1 MNKFSQIVVSSIASL
16 ALFSGSSWADAASDL
31 QAKLQKV
38 AKFSA
43 SFSQQVL
50 DVDGTVIQQASG
62 DMALSQPDQFR
73 WEVKQPDEELVVS
86 NGSTVWVYSPFVEQ
100 VTLLDQAEAVAGTP
114 FLLLASTDA
123 KVWQQ
128 YEVSKAQ
135 GSYIVKPKDQEASI
149 AEFSLNFDE
158 KDQLVG
164 FRITERQGQT
174 SEFALSNLN
183 LAPTLAKTDFEFVI
197 PAGVEVD
204 DQR

>member
-1 MNKFSQIVVSSIASL
+1 MNKISQLVVSGIASL
-16 ALFSGSSWADAASDL
+16 ALFSGASWADAATEL
-31 QAKLQKV
+31 QGKLQKV

-62 DMALSQPDQFR
+62 DMTLAQPDQFR
-73 WEVKQPDEELVVS
+73 WQVKQPDEELVVS
-86 NGSTVWVYSPFVEQ
+86 NGSTVWIYSPFVEQ

-128 YEVSKAQ
+128 YDVSQAE
-135 GSYIVKPKDQEASI
+135 GSYLVKPKDQEASI
-149 AEFSLNFDE
+149 AEFSLNFDD

-164 FRITERQGQT
+164 FRIKERQGQS
-174 SEFALSNLN
+174 SEFTLSNLN
-183 LAPTLAKTDFEFVI
+183 LAPTVSESDFEFVI

>member
-1 MNKFSQIVVSSIASL
+1 MNKISQLVVSGIASL
-16 ALFSGSSWADAASDL
+16 ALFSGASWADAATEL
-31 QAKLQKV
+31 QVKLQKV

-62 DMALSQPDQFR
+62 DMTLAQPDQFR
-73 WEVKQPDEELVVS
+73 WQVKQPDEELVVS
-86 NGSTVWVYSPFVEQ
+86 NGSTVWIYSPFVEQ

-128 YEVSKAQ
+128 YDVSQAE
-135 GSYIVKPKDQEASI
+135 GSYLVKPKDQEASI
-149 AEFSLNFDE
+149 AEFSLNFDD

-164 FRITERQGQT
+164 FRIKERQGQS
-174 SEFALSNLN
+174 SEFTLSNLN
-183 LAPTLAKTDFEFVI
+183 LAPTVTESDFEFVI

>member
-1 MNKFSQIVVSSIASL
+1 MKKISQLVVSGIASL
-16 ALFSGSSWADAASDL
+16 ALFSGASWADAATEL
-31 QAKLQKV
+31 QVKLQKV

-62 DMALSQPDQFR
+62 DMTLAQPDQFR
-73 WEVKQPDEELVVS
+73 WQVKQPDEELVVS
-86 NGSTVWVYSPFVEQ
+86 NGSTVWIYSPFVEQ

-128 YEVSKAQ
+128 YDVSQAE
-135 GSYIVKPKDQEASI
+135 GSYLVKPKDQEASI
-149 AEFSLNFDE
+149 AEFSLNFDD

-164 FRITERQGQT
+164 FRIKERQGQS
-174 SEFALSNLN
+174 SEFTLSNLN
-183 LAPTLAKTDFEFVI
+183 LAPTVTESDFEFVI

>member
-1 MNKFSQIVVSSIASL
+1 MNKLSQLVVSAVASL
-16 ALFSGSSWADAASDL
+16 TLFSGASWADAATDL
-31 QAKLQKV
+31 QTKLQKV

-50 DVDGTVIQQASG
+50 DIDGTVIQQASG
-62 DMALSQPDQFR
+62 EMKLAQPDQFR
-73 WEVKQPDEELVVS
+73 WQVKQPDEELVVS
-86 NGSTVWVYSPFVEQ
+86 NGSTVWIYSPFVEQ
-100 VTLLDQAEAVAGTP
+100 VTLLDQADAVAGTP

-123 KVWQQ
+123 SVWQQ
-128 YEVSKAQ
+128 YDVSQADTR
-135 GSYIVKPKDQEASI
+135 YIVKPKDGEANI

-164 FRITERQGQT
+164 FSIKERQGQT

-183 LAPTLAKTDFEFVI
+183 LAPTLANSDFEFVI